1 MGNPMNIFEKILARA
16 SGRREVTP
24 NEIVEADIDMA
35 MIHDLTGPLTLDS
48 FNKIGASKVWNPRR
62 IVIIFDHLV
71 PASTIRAATH
81 HKSLREFARQQGIQC
96 LYDVGQGGVC
106 HQVFHE
112 KGHARPGELIVG
124 ADSHTCTY
132 GAMGAFATGIG
143 STEMAAVFTTGKM
156 WFKVPK
162 AIKICAT
169 GRMRKYTT
177 PKDLI
182 LKIIGDL
189 GEGGAIYK
197 GLEFTGQTF
206 NEMSID
212 GRLTICNMVVEA
224 GAKVGI
230 VPPDKR
236 TIAYVRARTRQK
248 FKPVISDEGASY
260 EDMLEY
266 EVSRLPP
273 LVACPPTVDN
283 VKPASELSNV
293 NIDQI
298 FIGSCTNGRME
309 DLRLAASI
317 LKGRKIRGGV
327 RMIVSPA
334 SQEIYRQCLKEG
346 LLRIFTEAGG
356 VVTNAT
362 CGPCLGGHMGLLAPG
377 EVCLS
382 TSNRNFIG
390 RMGSPQSK
398 VYLANPATAAA
409 SGITGHITDPNE
421 LRRR

>member
-1 MGNPMNIFEKILARA
+1 MNIFEKILARA
-16 SGRREVTP
+16 SGKREVTP
-24 NEIVEADIDMA
+24 GDIVEANIDMA

-48 FNKIGASKVWNPRR
+48 FKKIGASKVWDPNR
-62 IVIIFDHLV
+62 IVIIFDHLI

-81 HKSLREFARQQGIQC
+81 QKNLREFAREQGIRS
-96 LYDVGQGGVC
+96 LYDIGQGGVC

-112 KGHARPGELIVG
+112 RGYARPGELIVG

-132 GAMGAFATGIG
+132 GALGAFATGIG

-162 AIKICAT
+162 VIKICVR
-169 GRMRKYTT
+169 GKLRKYTT

-206 NEMSID
+206 KEMSID
-212 GRLTICNMVVEA
+212 GRLTVCNMVVEA
-224 GAKVGI
+224 GAKAGI
-230 VPPDKR
+230 VPPDNK
-236 TIAYVRARTRQK
+236 TITYVRARTRGT
-248 FKPVISDEGASY
+248 FKPVLSDEGARY
-260 EDMLEY
+260 ENVLEY
-266 EVSRLPP
+266 DVTGFQP

-283 VKPASELSNV
+283 VRPASELQNV
-293 NIDQI
+293 SIDQV

-317 LKGRKIRGGV
+317 LKGRRINEGV
-327 RMIVSPA
+327 RMIISPA
-334 SQEIYRQCLKEG
+334 SQEIYKECLREG
-346 LLRIFTEAGG
+346 LLRIFTEAGA

-377 EVCLS
+377 EVCIS
-382 TSNRNFIG
+382 TSNRNFVG

-409 SGITGHITDPNE
+409 SGVTGHITDPNE

>member
-1 MGNPMNIFEKILARA
+1 MNIFEKILARA
-16 SGRREVTP
+16 SGKKEVTP
-24 NEIVEADIDMA
+24 GEIVEANIDMA

-48 FNKIGASKVWNPRR
+48 FKKIGASKVWDPKR
-62 IVIIFDHLV
+62 IVIIFDHLI

-81 HKSLREFARQQGIQC
+81 QKNLREFAREQGIRS
-96 LYDVGQGGVC
+96 LYDIGQGGVC

-112 KGHARPGELIVG
+112 RGYARPGELIVG

-132 GAMGAFATGIG
+132 GALGAFATGIG

-162 AIKICAT
+162 AIKICVR
-169 GRMRKYTT
+169 GKLRKYTT

-206 NEMSID
+206 KEMSID
-212 GRLTICNMVVEA
+212 GRLTVCNMVVEA
-224 GAKVGI
+224 GAKAGI
-230 VPPDKR
+230 VPPDNK
-236 TIAYVRARTRQK
+236 TIAYVRARTRGT
-248 FKPVISDEGASY
+248 FKPVLSDEGARY
-260 EDMLEY
+260 EDVLEY
-266 EVSRLPP
+266 DVSSLQP

-283 VKPASELSNV
+283 VRPASELQNV
-293 NIDQI
+293 IIDQV
-298 FIGSCTNGRME
+298 FIGSCTNGRIE

-317 LKGRKIRGGV
+317 LKGRRISEGV
-327 RMIVSPA
+327 RMIISPA
-334 SQEIYRQCLKEG
+334 SQEIYKECLREG
-346 LLRIFTEAGG
+346 LLRIFTEAGA

-377 EVCLS
+377 EVCIS
-382 TSNRNFIG
+382 TSNRNFVG

-409 SGITGHITDPNE
+409 SGVTGHITDPNE

>member
-1 MGNPMNIFEKILARA
+1 MSDMNIFEKILARA
-16 SGRREVTP
+16 SGKREVTP
-24 NEIVEADIDMA
+24 GEIVEANIDMA

-48 FNKIGASKVWNPRR
+48 FKKIGASKVWNPNR
-62 IVIIFDHLV
+62 IVIIFDHLI
-71 PASTIRAATH
+71 PASTVRAATH
-81 HKSLREFARQQGIQC
+81 QKNLREFAREQGIKS
-96 LYDVGQGGVC
+96 LYDIGQGGVC

-112 KGHARPGELIVG
+112 RGYARPGELIVG

-132 GAMGAFATGIG
+132 GAFGALATGIG

-162 AIKICAT
+162 AVKISVR
-169 GRMRKYTT
+169 GKLRKYTT

-182 LKIIGDL
+182 LKIIGDI

-206 NEMSID
+206 KEMSID
-212 GRLTICNMVVEA
+212 GRLTVCNMVVEA
-224 GAKVGI
+224 GAKAGI
-230 VPPDKR
+230 VPPDNK
-236 TIAYVRARTRQK
+236 TIAYVRARTRET
-248 FKPVISDEGASY
+248 FKPILSDEGARY
-260 EDMLEY
+260 EDILEY
-266 EVSRLPP
+266 DVSDLQP

-283 VKPASELSNV
+283 VRPASELQNV
-293 NIDQI
+293 SINQV

-317 LKGRKIRGGV
+317 LKGRKISEGV
-327 RMIVSPA
+327 RMIISPA
-334 SQEIYRQCLKEG
+334 SQEIYKECLREG
-346 LLRIFTEAGG
+346 LLRTFADAGAI
-356 VVTNAT
+356 VTNAT

-377 EVCLS
+377 EVCIS
-382 TSNRNFIG
+382 TSNRNFVG
-390 RMGSPQSK
+390 RMGSPESK

-409 SGITGHITDPNE
+409 SGVTGHITDPNE

>member
-1 MGNPMNIFEKILARA
+1 MNMNIFEKILARA
-16 SGRREVTP
+16 SGKKEVTP
-24 NEIVEADIDMA
+24 GEIVEANIDMA

-48 FNKIGASKVWNPRR
+48 FKKIGASKVWDPKR
-62 IVIIFDHLV
+62 IVIIFDHLI

-81 HKSLREFARQQGIQC
+81 QKNLREFAREQGIRS
-96 LYDVGQGGVC
+96 LYDIGQGGVC

-112 KGHARPGELIVG
+112 RGYARPGELIVG

-132 GAMGAFATGIG
+132 GALGAFATGIG

-162 AIKICAT
+162 AIKICVR
-169 GRMRKYTT
+169 GKLRKYTT

-206 NEMSID
+206 KEMSID
-212 GRLTICNMVVEA
+212 GRLTVCNMVVEA
-224 GAKVGI
+224 GAKAGI
-230 VPPDKR
+230 VPPDNK
-236 TIAYVRARTRQK
+236 TIAYVRARTRGT
-248 FKPVISDEGASY
+248 FKPVLSDEGARY
-260 EDMLEY
+260 EDVLEY
-266 EVSRLPP
+266 DVSSLQP

-283 VKPASELSNV
+283 VRPASELQNV
-293 NIDQI
+293 IIDQV
-298 FIGSCTNGRME
+298 FIGSCTNGRIE

-317 LKGRKIRGGV
+317 LKGRRISEGV
-327 RMIVSPA
+327 RMIISPA
-334 SQEIYRQCLKEG
+334 SQEIYKECLREG
-346 LLRIFTEAGG
+346 LLRIFTEAGA

-377 EVCLS
+377 EVCIS
-382 TSNRNFIG
+382 TSNRNFVG

-409 SGITGHITDPNE
+409 SGVTGHITDPNE

>member
-1 MGNPMNIFEKILARA
+1 MNIFEKILARA
-16 SGRREVTP
+16 SGKKEVTP
-24 NEIVEADIDMA
+24 GEIVEANIDMA

-48 FNKIGASKVWNPRR
+48 FKKIGASKVWDPKR
-62 IVIIFDHLV
+62 IVIIFDHLI

-81 HKSLREFARQQGIQC
+81 QKNLREFAREQGIRS
-96 LYDVGQGGVC
+96 LYDIGQGGVC

-112 KGHARPGELIVG
+112 RGYARPGELIVG

-132 GAMGAFATGIG
+132 GALGAFATGIG

-162 AIKICAT
+162 AIKICVR
-169 GRMRKYTT
+169 GKLRKYTT

-206 NEMSID
+206 KEMSID
-212 GRLTICNMVVEA
+212 GRLTVCNMVVEA
-224 GAKVGI
+224 GAKAGI
-230 VPPDKR
+230 VPPDNK
-236 TIAYVRARTRQK
+236 TIAYVRARTRGT
-248 FKPVISDEGASY
+248 FKPVLSDEGARY
-260 EDMLEY
+260 EDVLEY
-266 EVSRLPP
+266 DVSSLQP

-283 VKPASELSNV
+283 VRPASELQNV
-293 NIDQI
+293 IIDQV
-298 FIGSCTNGRME
+298 FIGSCTNGRIE
-309 DLRLAASI
+309 GLRLAASI
-317 LKGRKIRGGV
+317 LKGRRISEGV
-327 RMIVSPA
+327 RMIISPA
-334 SQEIYRQCLKEG
+334 SQEIYKECLREG
-346 LLRIFTEAGG
+346 LLRIFTEAGA

-377 EVCLS
+377 EVCIS
-382 TSNRNFIG
+382 TSNRNFVG

-409 SGITGHITDPNE
+409 SGVTGHITDPNE

>member
-1 MGNPMNIFEKILARA
+1 CLLQDG
-16 SGRREVTP
+16 
-24 NEIVEADIDMA
+24 
-35 MIHDLTGPLTLDS
+35 TGPLAVRVWRELGTGKLANPNKTVIFLDHACPS
-48 FNKIGASKVWNPRR
+48 PRR
-62 IVIIFDHLV
+62 ELSNDH
-71 PASTIRAATH
+71 
-81 HKSLREFARQQGIQC
+81 KFLREFSSQTGCVLKDI
-96 LYDVGQGGVC
+96 GEGVC
-106 HQVFHE
+106 HQVICEEFV
-112 KGHARPGELIVG
+112 RPGDILLG

-132 GAMGAFATGIG
+132 GALGAFATGIG

-162 AIKICAT
+162 AIKICVR
-169 GRMRKYTT
+169 GKLRKYTT

-206 NEMSID
+206 KEMSID
-212 GRLTICNMVVEA
+212 GRLTVCNMVVEA
-224 GAKVGI
+224 GAKAGI
-230 VPPDKR
+230 VPPDNK
-236 TIAYVRARTRQK
+236 TIAYVRARTRGT
-248 FKPVISDEGASY
+248 FKPVLSDEGARY
-260 EDMLEY
+260 EDVLEY
-266 EVSRLPP
+266 DVSSLQP

-283 VKPASELSNV
+283 VRPASELQNV
-293 NIDQI
+293 IIDQV
-298 FIGSCTNGRME
+298 FIGSCTNGRIE

-317 LKGRKIRGGV
+317 LKGRRISEGV
-327 RMIVSPA
+327 RMIISPA
-334 SQEIYRQCLKEG
+334 SQEIYKECLREG
-346 LLRIFTEAGG
+346 LLRIFTEAGA

-377 EVCLS
+377 EVCIS
-382 TSNRNFIG
+382 TSNRNFVG

-409 SGITGHITDPNE
+409 SGVTGHITDPNE